1 MSGVQPEWEW
11 RLQVTLLDA
20 SNLETVHFRNLLGN
34 WIQVNPL
41 CSLVFNGRCVAES
54 KPCMGGGTNPAWRE
68 VLETRQHDGV
78 VSLPDATIFAVILH
92 FDTKSKYRH
101 IGTAI
106 IPLADFVEDAWNDK
120 TYQVAT
126 IKVRLQKQ
134 KAPKLI
140 AAAANST
147 TVVPPS
153 PSTSSTSSDLIQIF
167 IASLALGMDLG
178 GRFFGVR

>member
-1 MSGVQPEWEW
+1 MQPEWEW

-120 TYQVAT
+120 TYQV
-126 IKVRLQKQ
+126 VPWRECPSGWRNSGHNQSE
-134 KAPKLI
+134 
-140 AAAANST
+140 AAEAESSEADRSGGEFNNRGTS
-147 TVVPPS
+147 VPV
-153 PSTSSTSSDLIQIF
+153 DQQY
-167 IASLALGMDLG
+167 
-178 GRFFGVR
+178 VK